1 MRENE
6 RKRRKK
12 KSGGDE
18 SFRPILLMSKNF
30 PLVTVHRS
38 LYIAPAKQNY
48 KKNQN
53 QKLLQGIKWEE
64 NKKKK
69 IKSKNEQ
76 QEGTGQD
83 EQWQEL

>member
-1 MRENE
+1 MATKKGRENE
-6 RKRRKK
+6 RKQRKK
-12 KSGGDE
+12 KSVEVE
-18 SFRPILLMSKNF
+18 SFQPILLMSKKF

-38 LYIAPAKQNY
+38 LYTAPAKQNY

-69 IKSKNEQ
+69 DKKQ
-76 QEGTGQD
+76 KRAAGGD
-83 EQWQEL
+83 E